1 MSPSALFVVLA
12 SGLLALAAWSRL
24 AELYRRGALARA
36 ALALG
41 LRFEDRAGRFIVD
54 GPGGVTALRL
64 GGTVGR
70 HLVTDGRVALFEHLP
85 HTATGSAVAGRWR
98 PLGAAR
104 VTGVPAFRL
113 EARRPGVFG
122 LTGSVYV
129 AADEVTLDDADDFA
143 ERYQL
148 YADDA
153 EAVRAAF
160 HHAVARF
167 FAAHPGYCLEVRG
180 AWLVVDEGTGPLDPA
195 TLAAQLDTLRRIAT
209 LLETAAADA
218 RGAGLA

>member
-1 MSPSALFVVLA
+1 MSPSALLFVLV

-24 AELYRRGALARA
+24 AELLRRRALARA

-54 GPGGVTALRL
+54 GPGGVSTLRH

-70 HLVTDGRVALFEHLP
+70 HLVTDGKVALFEHLP
-85 HTATGSAVAGRWR
+85 HTATGSAPAGRWR
-98 PLGAAR
+98 TLGAAR

-122 LTGSVYV
+122 LTGSVYTP
-129 AADEVTLDDADDFA
+129 ADEVALDAADDFA

-148 YADDA
+148 YADDDA
-153 EAVRAAF
+153 AARGLFTDAVTD
-160 HHAVARF
+160 F

-180 AWLVVDEGTGPLDPA
+180 AWLVVDEGTGPLDAA
-195 TLAAQLDTLRRIAT
+195 TVASQLDALRRLVA
-209 LLETAAADA
+209 LLEGAAADA
-218 RGAGLA
+218 RGDALV